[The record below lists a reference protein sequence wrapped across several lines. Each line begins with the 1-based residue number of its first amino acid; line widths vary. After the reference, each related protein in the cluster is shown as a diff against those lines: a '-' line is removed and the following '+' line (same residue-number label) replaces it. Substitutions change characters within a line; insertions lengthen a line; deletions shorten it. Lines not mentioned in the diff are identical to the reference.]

1 MNGAGE
7 IGAPAEP
14 QIEIRG
20 LQTVRRQ
27 IRLGIVGDELRNAR
41 GLEALQRVGD
51 AFGVGARGKRTNH
64 VPEMIRRVAPKFD
77 DFCVV
82 GQHNPSDRPEIV
94 SIPQI
99 LAAHQLGEKPTL
111 ASALYLPH
119 PEEFRPGS
127 FPLPWDD
134 SGEQRLVG
142 QFARDHG
149 ALVPDR
155 LVTSAKS
162 WLSNPHIDPKQH
174 TLPWRSDSVEE
185 KLSPFECS
193 RLYLQHLKGA
203 FLHAAQAQGRQWDV
217 GDGQIVVTVP
227 ASFDEVARSLT
238 AEAAEAAGL
247 SHVTLLEEPQA
258 AFYAWAARAGRQW
271 RDAVTPGDIILVCD
285 VGGGTADFSLIAV
298 ADVAGNLELERISVG
313 EHILLG
319 GDNMDLALAYTLQ
332 AGLEVE
338 GKSLDAWQFLALVHA
353 AARAK
358 ITLFEDA
365 GLAEAPIAVPS
376 RGSSLFAKT
385 ISTALDRA
393 TLSQVVLDGFF
404 ARTALED
411 LPREAPADR
420 TAGIRPALRVRSGDQ
435 QAFRPLPH
443 AQPAERAGE
452 RETRARSS
460 DLGPAGRALMPT
472 ALLFNGGVFKAGP
485 IRARVLDL
493 LASWNGG
500 QVVREL
506 EGFEPDLAVA
516 QGAAIYGR
524 DRATGKGMRIKAG
537 AARSYYVGLE
547 TSMLAIPGF
556 RPPVKALCV
565 VPQGMQEGT
574 DQLIEGRT
582 FGLVTGEAAEFRF
595 FSSAVRSGDRPGQIL
610 PDAER
615 ELEETSSWKS
625 SFLLCPM
632 FRQDRP
638 SRCGSRPSSP
648 NSARSNSG

>member
-1 MNGAGE
+1 MTA
-7 IGAPAEP
+7 
-14 QIEIRG
+14 RFS
-20 LQTVRRQ
+20 
-27 IRLGIVGDELRNAR
+27 LGIDLGTSNCAM
-41 GLEALQRVGD
+41 AL
-51 AFGVGARGKRTNH
+51 
-64 VPEMIRRVAPKFD
+64 
-77 DFCVV
+77 
-82 GQHNPSDRPEIV
+82 SDLDTDQTEIV
-94 SIPQI
+94 PIPQI
-99 LAAHQLGEKPTL
+99 LAPNQLGEKPTL

-127 FPLPWDD
+127 FALPWDD
-134 SGEQRLVG
+134 SGEPHIVG

-155 LVTSAKS
+155 LATSAKS
-162 WLSNPHIDPKQH
+162 WLSNPHIDPKQR
-174 TLPWRSDSVEE
+174 TLPWRSESAEE
-185 KLSPFECS
+185 KLSPFDCS
-193 RLYLQHLKGA
+193 RIYLKHFKDA
-203 FLHAAQAQGRQWDV
+203 FVHAVQAQSRQWDV

-227 ASFDEVARSLT
+227 ASFDEVARNLT

-247 SHVTLLEEPQA
+247 GRVTLLEEPQA

-271 RDAVTPGDIILVCD
+271 RAAATPGDIILVCD

-298 ADVAGNLELERISVG
+298 IDVAGVLELERISVG

-319 GDNMDLALAYTLQ
+319 GDNMDLALAYALQ
-332 AGLEVE
+332 VRLEAE
-338 GKSLDAWQFLALVHA
+338 GKALDAWQFLALSHA
-353 AARAK
+353 ARRAK

-365 GLAEAPIAVPS
+365 GLLEAPIAVPS

-393 TLSQVVLDGFF
+393 LLMQVVVDGFF
-404 ARTALED
+404 ARTALDD
-411 LPREAPADR
+411 LPREARR
-420 TAGIRPALRVRSGDQ
+420 TGLQEFGLPYASDPVISKHLARFLTRSLQNVQASDKLGALVGC
-435 QAFRPLPH
+435 
-443 AQPAERAGE
+443 RAG
-452 RETRARSS
+452 
-460 DLGPAGRALMPT
+460 GPALMPT
-472 ALLFNGGVFKAGP
+472 AVLFNGGVFKAGP

-500 QVVREL
+500 QAVREL

-524 DRATGKGMRIKAG
+524 HRATGKGMRIKAG

-547 TSMLAIPGF
+547 TSMPAIPGF

-574 DQLIEGRT
+574 EQLIEGRT

-595 FSSAVRSGDRPGQIL
+595 FSSAVRSGDTPGQIL

-615 ELEETSSWKS
+615 ELEETSLLEVELPALPDVPAGTVVPVQVEAIVTELGTLELSMKHANSDRRWKIE
-625 SFLLCPM
+625 FQV
-632 FRQDRP
+632 RTQ
-638 SRCGSRPSSP
+638 
-648 NSARSNSG
+648 